1 MGSTLAERRMALRLS
16 REDTLID
23 QSAAL
28 NDVGILP
35 SVARVMATADP
46 PADEEP
52 DTPDVPD
59 PETGDDDAEDEL
71 DDYVSDFYAD
81 ALEDA

>member
-1 MGSTLAERRMALRLS
+1 MALRLS

-28 NDVGILP
+28 NEVGTLP
-35 SVARVMATADP
+35 SVARVMATADA
-46 PADEEP
+46 PADEDA

-59 PETGDDDAEDEL
+59 PETGDEMPA
-71 DDYVSDFYAD
+71 ARRPTKGRRRRK
-81 ALEDA
+81 AHG